1 MKIHL
6 PGLSRTLN
14 LKPPLPAYLGKSSE
28 FTMQHILRYLGLGL
42 CALTIGACDRAVN
55 PNATSP
61 QADAPPTIVTLT
73 QTGCQFLETE
83 GKDYAYSPKSAEDC
97 KTINQ
102 SSLSQRQTQFK
113 PLKLKPGK
121 YIFRVTNRNV
131 PYALGFYL
139 RGQGLSQATLPKV
152 SGGGLSTG
160 VSQDYT
166 IDLKAGTYDLSCP
179 LNPTPDYP
187 LVVEG

>member
-1 MKIHL
+1 MK
-6 PGLSRTLN
+6 N
-14 LKPPLPAYLGKSSE
+14 PL
-28 FTMQHILRYLGLGL
+28 RVLGLGF
-42 CALTIGACDRAVN
+42 CALTIVACDRAVN
-55 PNATSP
+55 PNSSP
-61 QADAPPTIVTLT
+61 QATTDDPPTVITLT

-83 GKDYAYSPKSAEDC
+83 AKDYAFTPKSAADC
-97 KTINQ
+97 QTINQ
-102 SSLSQRQTQFK
+102 TSRAERARQFK

-139 RGQGLSQATLPKV
+139 RGQGLSQASLPKV
-152 SGGGLSTG
+152 SGGGLSLG
-160 VSQDYT
+160 VSQDYP
-166 IDLKAGTYDLSCP
+166 IDLKPGTYDFSCP

>member
-1 MKIHL
+1 MK
-6 PGLSRTLN
+6 N
-14 LKPPLPAYLGKSSE
+14 PL
-28 FTMQHILRYLGLGL
+28 RVLGLGF
-42 CALTIGACDRAVN
+42 CALTIVACDRAVN
-55 PNATSP
+55 SSSPATT
-61 QADAPPTIVTLT
+61 DIPPTVITLT

-83 GKDYAYSPKSAEDC
+83 AKDYAFTPKSAADC

-102 SSLSQRQTQFK
+102 GSLSQRQAQFK

-152 SGGGLSTG
+152 SGGGLTTG
-160 VSQDYT
+160 VSQDYA
-166 IDLKAGTYDLSCP
+166 IALKAGTYDVSCP

-187 LVVEG
+187 LIVEG